1 MHLHINFVS
10 IFMFIIIVD
19 LYSLSNVSETDYI
32 VYFAC
37 ICVFI
42 NSAVYTGMF
51 QCVLV
56 YASIQW
62 YVLVCTGM
70 CQCTLVCSS
79 VYWYML
85 VYTSMFQYVL
95 NNCTRGQQR
104 DLFPRGRLLTGR
116 NELVTDAKRRSLV
129 YPSRSIV
136 YPEGQQ
142 TLLLIK
148 RAVIKYFITP
158 T

>member
-1 MHLHINFVS
+1 MHVHINFVS
-10 IFMFIIIVD
+10 IFMFIIIV
-19 LYSLSNVSETDYI
+19 YSLSNVSESDYI

-56 YASIQW
+56 YASIYR
-62 YVLVCTGM
+62 YVLVYTGM
-70 CQCTLVCSS
+70 CQCTPVCSS

-95 NNCTRGQQR
+95 NNCTRDQQR
-104 DLFPRGRLLTGR
+104 DIFPRGRLLTGT

-142 TLLLIK
+142 SSLLIK